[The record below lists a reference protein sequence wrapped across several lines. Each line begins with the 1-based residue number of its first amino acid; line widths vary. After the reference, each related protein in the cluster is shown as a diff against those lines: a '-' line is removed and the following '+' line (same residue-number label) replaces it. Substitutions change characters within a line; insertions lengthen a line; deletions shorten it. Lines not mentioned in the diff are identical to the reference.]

1 MRVSDISIKNPVFAW
16 MLFSAFIV
24 FGFIAF
30 LRMGVSQMPDVDF
43 PVISVTL
50 TLTGAAPEFME
61 TTVVDPV
68 EDALSSVEGV
78 LNITSTSKT
87 GLATVTIEFD
97 LDRNIDVAL
106 QEVQTAVT
114 KAQKLLPAN
123 VDPPVISKS
132 NPDDQ
137 PIIWLA
143 LTSENNDQYAL
154 MKYAKDYLKDRFTT
168 IAGVGDIALGGYT
181 DPALRVWV
189 KPEALTRYHVSV
201 DDVLAAILS
210 EHSELPGGS
219 VQTAREAYN
228 VRTMGEAQSVGEFE
242 QLVLSH
248 RAGQLIQDPSNIVK
262 MGQVARIEENLAEVY
277 RLSRFDGVPALGIG
291 LKKQHGANAVAVAQ
305 DIKEKMKEIA
315 PTLPKGM
322 HLNINF
328 DTTRFIDQSIHAL
341 LEHLCL
347 AVILTSLVCWAFLG
361 SWTATLNV
369 LLSIPTSIMG
379 SFMGLYFAG
388 FTLNTFTL
396 LGLTLAIG
404 IVVDDAIMVLENIFR
419 YNEQGKGPI
428 ESAIIGAREITFAAV
443 AASVAVVAIFL
454 PVAFMKGIIGKFFL
468 QFGVTI
474 SLAVILS
481 LIESLTITPMRC
493 ASFVHSG
500 HRTSKLGKAF
510 ERFMDG
516 WRHQYHSSLI
526 WTLQHRWKVLLG
538 SLVFVCASFY
548 SIKFLNKELTPSAD
562 QSVFITR
569 IMMPIGSSLEYTNQ
583 QVNKAEVWLR
593 QQQEVLHV
601 YAAIGGLGG
610 SSSASDAN
618 NAMMFVTLKDKG
630 ERGKNPKF
638 GHELSQ
644 LEFMQEARKVIGD
657 IPDVKVFMMDLSQRG
672 FGTGKGYPIEY
683 RLTGPDWDKLAELQ
697 EMMKEKMRSSGM
709 MTDVDSDYLAGMP
722 ELQIIP
728 NRREAALH
736 GVAIQSIGNT
746 VNALIGGVKDGQYPK
761 DGHRY
766 DIWVMLEKSKDPL
779 AEINHLLIGNNKN
792 NLIPITKVTDIVQK
806 KSLQSISRAN
816 RRRAVTI
823 YGNLTKGASQ
833 EAALDFIMNTA
844 KVSLPDGYTVEQSG
858 TAKTFKESFES
869 LIVALILGIL
879 VAYMV
884 LASQFNSFIDPIAIL
899 MALPFSFSGA
909 FFALIL
915 FHQSLNMY
923 SMIGGLLLMGIVKK
937 NSILLI
943 EFTNAVRDREHLG
956 AYDALLSACP
966 TRLRPIIMTSAATIS
981 AAIPSAVAT
990 GAGSETFKPMAV
1002 TLIGG
1007 VFVSTLLTLYVVPIA
1022 YMLMDRLSKRDE
1034 SKAEIKKAFELAG
1047 NQALEH

>member
-1 MRVSDISIKNPVFAW
+1 M
-16 MLFSAFIV
+16 
-24 FGFIAF
+24 
-30 LRMGVSQMPDVDF
+30 RMGVSQMPDVDF
-43 PVISVTL
+43 PVISVNL

-68 EDALSSVEGV
+68 EDALSSVEGIQE
-78 LNITSTSKT
+78 ITSTSKT
-87 GLATVTIEFD
+87 GSASITIEFD
-97 LDRNIDVAL
+97 LDQNIDAAL
-106 QEVQTAVT
+106 QEVQTRVAQ
-114 KAQKLLPAN
+114 AQKLLPTN
-123 VDPPVISKS
+123 VDPPVITKS

-143 LTSENNDQYAL
+143 LTSENGNQYAL

-189 KPEALTRYHVSV
+189 KPEALTRYHISV
-201 DDVLAAILS
+201 DDVLAAITS
-210 EHSELPGGS
+210 EHSELPGGA
-219 VQTAREAYN
+219 VQTARDAYN
-228 VRTMGEAQSVGEFE
+228 VRTMGEAQNVEQFE
-242 QLVLSH
+242 QLVISH

-277 RLSRFDGVPALGIG
+277 RLSRFDGVQALGIG
-291 LKKQHGANAVAVAQ
+291 LKKQHGANAVAVAE
-305 DIKEKMKEIA
+305 DIKAKMVEIA

-322 HLNINF
+322 HLSINF

-341 LEHLCL
+341 LEHLML

-379 SFMGLYFAG
+379 TFMGLYFAG

-396 LGLTLAIG
+396 LGLTLSIG

-419 YNEQGKGPI
+419 YNEMGKGPI
-428 ESAIIGAREITFAAV
+428 ESAIIGAREIAFAAL
-443 AASVAVVAIFL
+443 AASIAVIAIFL

-474 SLAVILS
+474 SLAVLLS

-510 ERFMDG
+510 ENFMEA
-516 WRHQYHSSLI
+516 WKHQYRSSLV
-526 WTLQHRWKVLLG
+526 WTLQHRWKILIG
-538 SLVFVCASFY
+538 SIVFVVASFY
-548 SIKFLNKELTPSAD
+548 CIKFLNKELTPSAD
-562 QSVFITR
+562 QSVFIVR
-569 IMMPIGSSLEYTNQ
+569 YRMPIGSSLAYTDEATK
-583 QVNKAEVWLR
+583 KAEAWFR
-593 QQQEVLHV
+593 KQQEVAHV
-601 YAAIGGLGG
+601 YAAIGGLGSAG
-610 SSSASDAN
+610 AASASDAN
-618 NAMMFVTLKDKG
+618 SGMMFITMKDKG
-630 ERGKNPKF
+630 ERGKNPEY
-638 GHELSQ
+638 GHELKQ
-644 LEFMQEARKVIGD
+644 NEFMNEARTFMKT
-657 IPDVKVFMMDLSQRG
+657 IPGMEVFMMDLSQRG

-683 RLTGPDWDKLAELQ
+683 ILTGPDWETLAKYQDILKD
-697 EMMKEKMRSSGM
+697 EMRKSGM

-722 ELQIIP
+722 EVDIIP

-746 VNALIGGVKDGQYPK
+746 VNALIGGVRDGQYPK

-766 DIWVMLEKSKDPL
+766 DIWVMLEKQKDQVG
-779 AEINHLLIGNNKN
+779 EINNLLIGNNKN

-806 KSLQSISRAN
+806 KSLQTISRVNRQRAITINAN
-816 RRRAVTI
+816 LV
-823 YGNLTKGASQ
+823 KGASQ
-833 EAALDFIMNTA
+833 QAALDYIFQRA
-844 KVSLPDGYTVEQSG
+844 KQILPEGYTVQQSG
-858 TAKTFKESFES
+858 TAKTFKESFDS
-869 LIVALILGIL
+869 LMVALLLGII

-909 FFALIL
+909 FFALLL
-915 FHQSLNMY
+915 FGQSLNMY
-923 SMIGGLLLMGIVKK
+923 SMIGILLLMGIVKK

-943 EFTNAVRDREHLG
+943 EFTNAVRDRSKLSAH
-956 AYDALLSACP
+956 DSLLEACP
-966 TRLRPIIMTSAATIS
+966 TRLRPIIMTSVATVA

-1022 YMLMDRLSKRDE
+1022 YVLMDRFSKRDK
-1034 SKAEIKKAFELAG
+1034 SRDEIKKAFELAG
-1047 NQALEH
+1047 SQALEH